1 MAEPVKRRYHAPRRA
16 AAAALTRE
24 AILEAAKRQF
34 ESRGWSG
41 ATIRAIAADAQVSPK
56 TVEALF
62 ATKATLLAAVVDYT
76 FRGGDPDTPVVEA
89 ESALAVE
96 SAPDTATMLAA
107 YAHHVVAIHS
117 RAARI
122 AAVVEAAAATDD
134 QAAELWARTLRNRR
148 FGAHWAAETLLAKA
162 DSPRLDLDE
171 VEAVFL
177 VGLELGTYRTL
188 TVDLGFTESETRGWL
203 QTYYRRMLCEQRD
216 SG

>member
-41 ATIRAIAADAQVSPK
+41 ATIRVIAADAQVSPK

-96 SAPDTATMLAA
+96 SAPDAATMLAA
-107 YAHHVVAIHS
+107 YAHHVVVIHS
-117 RAARI
+117 RVARI
-122 AAVVEAAAATDD
+122 AAVVEAAAADD
-134 QAAELWARTLRNRR
+134 QAAELWARTVRNRR

-162 DSPRLDLDE
+162 DAPSLGIEE
-171 VEAVFL
+171 VEAIFL
-177 VGLELGTYRTL
+177 VGLDPGTYSTL
-188 TVDLGFTESETRGWL
+188 AVDLGFTDSEARGWL
-203 QTYYRRMLCEQRD
+203 HTYYRRML
-216 SG
+216 SV